1 MVGTNIE
8 TWWIAVK
15 TATLLCGAYLAWLMA
30 FERWFEPML
39 RRLTGSI
46 ARRLVV
52 WVPAGRGFRI
62 WGLMDRTGEA
72 RDAAV
77 ALVGA
82 LLVLTSA
89 LLPAVILGR
98 LAAARTSDPL
108 IAASSYLT
116 CVPLMAVFVLRM
128 LLVRRDGG

>member
-1 MVGTNIE
+1 
-8 TWWIAVK
+8 
-15 TATLLCGAYLAWLMA
+15 
-30 FERWFEPML
+30 
-39 RRLTGSI
+39 
-46 ARRLVV
+46 
-52 WVPAGRGFRI
+52 
-62 WGLMDRTGEA
+62 MDRTGEA
-72 RDAAV
+72 GDAAV

-98 LAAARTSDPL
+98 VAAARTSDPL